1 MNPSIPC
8 VGYASDAASTR
19 SKKSALKGF
28 CVKKMDSKEMS
39 QVTTAIHVIH
49 TTQNSEASP
58 SLENVHLKG

>member
-1 MNPSIPC
+1 
-8 VGYASDAASTR
+8 
-19 SKKSALKGF
+19 
-28 CVKKMDSKEMS
+28 MDSKEMS